1 MTLKTERITAR
12 VPENVHA
19 LLTRASTILGSTVNQ
34 FLVQAA
40 IERAKQVVEEENVIR
55 LSGNSTELFFETL
68 DNPPAPNA
76 KLLEAAQAH
85 KEHLNAAS

>member
-76 KLLEAAQAH
+76 KLLAAAQAH

>member
-12 VPENVHA
+12 VPENVHV

-40 IERAKQVVEEENVIR
+40 IERAKQVVEAENIIR
-55 LSGNSTELFFETL
+55 LSGNSTELFFKTL
-68 DNPPAPNA
+68 DNPPVPNV
-76 KLLEAAQAH
+76 KLLAAAQAH
-85 KEHLNAAS
+85 KEYLNVAS